1 MKAGW
6 WLVVVFKGSE
16 FKHQGVG
23 EGCPWSLGF
32 CTTTLRHCLTAQ
44 VLGLTPACGNRVENC
59 RSDEEHRGRVS
70 EGVPIGQE
78 PLKGKSGA
86 DCKLLKGYREEL
98 HGVEWAG
105 QRREEELISKQA
117 QSALPMPAL

>member
-1 MKAGW
+1 MN
-6 WLVVVFKGSE
+6 S
-16 FKHQGVG
+16 KHQGMG
-23 EGCPWSLGF
+23 EGCPWSLGLLH
-32 CTTTLRHCLTAQ
+32 TQPSGTCLTVQ
-44 VLGLTPACGNRVENC
+44 VPGLTPAFGNRVENC
-59 RSDEEHRGRVS
+59 RSDEGHRGRVS

-86 DCKLLKGYREEL
+86 DCRLLKGYREEL
-98 HGVEWAG
+98 HRVEWAG